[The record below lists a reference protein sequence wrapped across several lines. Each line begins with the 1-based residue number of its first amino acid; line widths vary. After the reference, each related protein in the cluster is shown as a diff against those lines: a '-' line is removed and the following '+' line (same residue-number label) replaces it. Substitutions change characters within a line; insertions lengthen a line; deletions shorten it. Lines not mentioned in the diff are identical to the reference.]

1 LPSST
6 TARRLTAPV
15 NPDVAARGAFRHGL
29 LAGAGAVLGLILLT
43 GLVAALVAAGRT
55 ASTDPTRQL
64 ADHIRAQDAARNT
77 QQVKALTAQ
86 ARGLATRLAP
96 VLRQMEAAMPH
107 EGRAPQPAGAA
118 EAGRWKAVTSAAV
131 AAFAHPPSGD
141 TGYNVARS
149 DFAAAVRALDS
160 AVDSYRLALGA
171 PDSLAK
177 RLTAVAASQRDQG
190 VDAWSIGA
198 TELDAVDIDAGLG
211 HQHVFLQVTP
221 DGQALTPDDQPEGSG
236 SR

>member
-1 LPSST
+1 MPSST

-15 NPDVAARGAFRHGL
+15 NPDVTTHGSFRRGM
-29 LAGAGAVLGLILLT
+29 LAGAGAVLGLVLLA
-43 GLVAALVAAGRT
+43 GLVAVLVTAGRT

-64 ADHIRAQDAARNT
+64 ADRIRAQDAARNT

-86 ARGLATRLAP
+86 ARDLATRLAS

-118 EAGRWKAVTSAAV
+118 EAGRWKAVTSTAV
-131 AAFAHPPSGD
+131 AALAHPPSGD
-141 TGYNVARS
+141 TGNNVARS

-177 RLTAVAASQRDQG
+177 RLTAAAASQRDQG
-190 VDAWSIGA
+190 IDVWSIGA
-198 TELDAVDIDAGLG
+198 TELDAIDIHAGLG
-211 HQHVFLQVTP
+211 HQHVFLQVAP

-236 SR
+236 GR